1 MTVNIFTTLFQ
12 LSPKLKGVLWRQ
24 AYQFVSKYYKKDDW
38 KFMNYGYAS
47 ISDPNDPT
55 EAVVLVTADED
66 NRFSIQLYHHV
77 AESVDLKGLSVLE
90 VGSGR
95 GGGADYIKRY
105 LKPKIMV
112 GVDFSENAVAF
123 CNHTYAVDG
132 LSFGPGNANSLPF
145 AENSF
150 HAVINVESSH
160 CYPSM
165 PAVLRQVERVLYKRG
180 YFLFADFRD
189 REDIHILREQMY
201 RSGLTP
207 IREIDITANVL
218 KALNQDDERKTVLM
232 KSKMKETLGLDK
244 AGGRKTA
251 WIKETIYTHLV
262 QWISEFLG
270 ARGSQIYNKFQRRD
284 AVYVSF
290 VLQKQT
296 D

>member
-1 MTVNIFTTLFQ
+1 
-12 LSPKLKGVLWRQ
+12 
-24 AYQFVSKYYKKDDW
+24 
-38 KFMNYGYAS
+38 MNYGYAS
-47 ISDPNDPT
+47 ISDPNHPT
-55 EAVVLVTADED
+55 EAVVLDAADED
-66 NRFSIQLYHHV
+66 NRFCIQLYHHV
-77 AESVDLKGLSVLE
+77 AGSVDLKGLNVLD

-105 LKPKIMV
+105 LKPKIVV

-132 LSFGPGNANSLPF
+132 LSFRPGNADSLPF
-145 AENSF
+145 TDNSF

-165 PAVLRQVERVLYKRG
+165 DVVLRQVKRVLYKRG
-180 YFLFADFRD
+180 YFLFADLRD
-189 REDIHILREQMY
+189 RENIHTLREQIY
-201 RSGLTP
+201 HSGLTP

-218 KALNQDDERKTVLM
+218 EALNQDDERKTVLM
-232 KSKMKETLGLDK
+232 KSKMEEVLGLDK
-244 AGGRKTA
+244 AGGRKAA
-251 WIKETIYTHLV
+251 WIKETIYTHLI

-270 ARGSQIYNKFQRRD
+270 TRGSQIYNKFQRRD
-284 AVYVSF
+284 AVYFSS

>member
-1 MTVNIFTTLFQ
+1 MAVNIFTTLFQ

-24 AYQFVSKYYKKDDW
+24 GYQFVSKFYKKDDW

-47 ISDPNDPT
+47 ISDPNHPT
-55 EAVVLVTADED
+55 EAVVLDAADED
-66 NRFSIQLYHHV
+66 NRFCIQLYHHV
-77 AESVDLKGLSVLE
+77 AGSVDLKGLNVLD

-105 LKPKIMV
+105 LKPKIVV

-132 LSFGPGNANSLPF
+132 LSFRPGNADSLPF
-145 AENSF
+145 TDNSF

-165 PAVLRQVERVLYKRG
+165 DVVLRQVKRVLYKRG
-180 YFLFADFRD
+180 YFLFADLRD
-189 REDIHILREQMY
+189 RENIHTLREQIY
-201 RSGLTP
+201 HSGLTP

-218 KALNQDDERKTVLM
+218 EALNQDDERKTVLM
-232 KSKMKETLGLDK
+232 KSKMEEVLGLDK
-244 AGGRKTA
+244 AGGRKAA
-251 WIKETIYTHLV
+251 WIKETIYTHLI

-270 ARGSQIYNKFQRRD
+270 TRGSQIYNKFQRRD
-284 AVYVSF
+284 AVYFSS